1 MPGVWE
7 KINDPLFSLMK
18 EILSL
23 KAATP
28 AGFAVQAKAV
38 VYVGSEL
45 WDVADE
51 HFAER
56 RFIEAACAFC
66 NITPWPIARE
76 GTVMTEIITL
86 VPRQSHD
93 AKLAEAFR
101 DLEPVV
107 LDLERAAKI
116 AHRMFIDPAEEDIV
130 LGIFAVEQFH
140 KIASDLVRLWDE
152 KHAAAR

>member
-51 HFAER
+51 TFCRTSVYRSCVRVLQHHAL
-56 RFIEAACAFC
+56 ADCA
-66 NITPWPIARE
+66 E